1 MFRKWKTTICGKIHM
16 LLEVGFASVF
26 FSEDVFLEQTHWLFK
41 TYVFYC
47 TCVFE
52 AVLYASVHSSRAS
65 IIACNYAN
73 LQGIAQDCARL
84 RNTAV
89 RKITDVPPPLDMQP
103 PAVALLPTPEH
114 SYTSSP
120 TPPFDTQSLAV
131 ALLLCLGLVQS
142 LRACHTGNCFAD

>member
-1 MFRKWKTTICGKIHM
+1 MFRKWKTTICCKIHM

-41 TYVFYC
+41 TYVFYG

-65 IIACNYAN
+65 IIPCNYAN
-73 LQGIAQDCARL
+73 LQGIVQDCARL

-89 RKITDVPPPLDMQP
+89 R
-103 PAVALLPTPEH
+103 
-114 SYTSSP
+114 S
-120 TPPFDTQSLAV
+120 
-131 ALLLCLGLVQS
+131 LLLSRSCSVWGTHCLALTPSHHAV
-142 LRACHTGNCFAD
+142 RHAAACCDALALSEDS